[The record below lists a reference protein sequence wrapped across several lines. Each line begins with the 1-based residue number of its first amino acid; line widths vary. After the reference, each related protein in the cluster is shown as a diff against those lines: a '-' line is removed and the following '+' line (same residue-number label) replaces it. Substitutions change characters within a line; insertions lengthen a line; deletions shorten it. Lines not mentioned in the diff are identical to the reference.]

1 MAEVDLDFLARQM
14 ERLITE
20 NATFRDELRV
30 QTAIIMRLDAGQSAL
45 LAEVRAMHAQI
56 SRMNGESRSLK
67 MRSHRPDQ
75 GDL

>member
-1 MAEVDLDFLARQM
+1 MAEVGLNFLAQQM

-45 LAEVRAMHAQI
+45 LAEVRAMHGQI
-56 SRMNGESRSLK
+56 SPMNDRITKLEDAQ
-67 MRSHRPDQ
+67 P
-75 GDL
+75 